1 MLPTKCPQQ
10 PQLVTLQAMDGGRA
24 VLGAADVDGRSIESD
39 LLPTKVDELA
49 DPQRMPEGHQDQQPV
64 ADRVAAVTSGGQQL
78 VDLGLVRS
86 V

>member
-1 MLPTKCPQQ
+1 
-10 PQLVTLQAMDGGRA
+10 
-24 VLGAADVDGRSIESD
+24 

-78 VDLGLVRS
+78 VDLGFRQVLALPVVS
-86 V
+86 VLGPTTANSRHSRL